1 MLGQGNGGGCGSRG
15 FPFVWGFF
23 ALVPVVWFFVG
34 FFFFILSNQREKA
47 KRPACLAS
55 GPTVRG
61 TKAGNAE
68 TVPSSC
74 RASRL
79 SYLHK
84 TAERDIIGLINPAR
98 LPGLF
103 PRSLCFSEGGTGK
116 TQDGSVTG
124 GAFPG
129 TGGRWSPKARPGSAL
144 ARAGGA
150 QRAGRGSPRRPG
162 GAARSFPG
170 VGEGASA
177 AARESRE
184 PGDEAGTAAS
194 GRGRKCSRVHSTN
207 RSFAVYRAGIVL
219 APVPHCAALD
229 VVPGIVRRLGMP
241 CINCSQRL
249 VERTLGSW
257 GCAAFAQ
264 LLERSRGCSV
274 SRKFPCAGKIEF

>member
-1 MLGQGNGGGCGSRG
+1 MWEPGLSFCLGIFCPRPSC
-15 FPFVWGFF
+15 
-23 ALVPVVWFFVG
+23 LVFFVG
-34 FFFFILSNQREKA
+34 FFFLSNQREKA

-103 PRSLCFSEGGTGK
+103 PRSLCSSEGGTGK
-116 TQDGSVTG
+116 SQGGPVTG

-144 ARAGGA
+144 ARAGRA
-150 QRAGRGSPRRPG
+150 QRGGEGPRAALAALPAPSPASGERHRPRRGSRGSRGTRPAPQPWG
-162 GAARSFPG
+162 G
-170 VGEGASA
+170 GESVPASA
-177 AARESRE
+177 RQT
-184 PGDEAGTAAS
+184 DF
-194 GRGRKCSRVHSTN
+194 RG
-207 RSFAVYRAGIVL
+207 L
-219 APVPHCAALD
+219 
-229 VVPGIVRRLGMP
+229 
-241 CINCSQRL
+241 
-249 VERTLGSW
+249 
-257 GCAAFAQ
+257 
-264 LLERSRGCSV
+264 
-274 SRKFPCAGKIEF
+274 

>member
-1 MLGQGNGGGCGSRG
+1 MLGKGNGGGCGNRG

-23 ALVPVVWFFVG
+23 ALVPVVCFFVG
-34 FFFFILSNQREKA
+34 FFFLSNQMEKA

-84 TAERDIIGLINPAR
+84 TAEHDIIGLINPAR

-124 GAFPG
+124 GAFLG
-129 TGGRWSPKARPGSAL
+129 TGGRWSRKARPGSAL
-144 ARAGGA
+144 ARAGRA

-162 GAARSFPG
+162 SAARSFPG
-170 VGEGASA
+170 VGEEASA

-184 PGDEAGTAAS
+184 PGDEAGTAAL
-194 GRGRKCSRVHSTN
+194 GRGRKYSRVRSTN
-207 RSFAVYRAGIVL
+207 RFLCFIEPALFWLRFRIVRLLMRCQASCGDWGCHALIVRNASSKGPSALGAAQLSPSCWSGAG
-219 APVPHCAALD
+219 AAL
-229 VVPGIVRRLGMP
+229 
-241 CINCSQRL
+241 SHASFL
-249 VERTLGSW
+249 VQER
-257 GCAAFAQ
+257 
-264 LLERSRGCSV
+264 
-274 SRKFPCAGKIEF
+274 